1 MWIGRVFR
9 LMSINWVMCMIG
21 VRIALW
27 EPIRCYSSIHW
38 CVNWIVV
45 SAWVVRRVTRRLSTA
60 IQLLK
65 VPGCEFGILHSIKT
79 SLSIVVWNSM
89 SSIRMW
95 CTWFLLCLMHRKVPC
110 VIGKD
115 DQMYYVKQEVGKTS
129 KLTVTISACRLR
141 WWCIEC
147 KKPVEYGGMHEGGEC
162 VWEYEI
168 EGFWSTRIIEWVCM
182 MNSCDHD
189 LQYSDWCCF
198 DSGDRFVHIRK
209 QASCWEENEPVEP
222 FPRWGWCEDSCCLIV
237 ARVILSLFTNSKQS

>member
-45 SAWVVRRVTRRLSTA
+45 IAWVVRRVTRRLSTA

-79 SLSIVVWNSM
+79 SLSIVVWNGM
-89 SSIRMW
+89 NSIRMW

-129 KLTVTISACRLR
+129 KLTVTISICGLE
-141 WWCIEC
+141 WWCIENR
-147 KKPVEYGGMHEGGEC
+147 KPVEYGGMHEGGEC

-168 EGFWSTRIIEWVCM
+168 EGFWSTRNDTWMEWIVVVITIFSIAIGVVLILVIALYIYA
-182 MNSCDHD
+182 NKHRAEKRTNQLNRS
-189 LQYSDWCCF
+189 LVE
-198 DSGDRFVHIRK
+198 GDVK
-209 QASCWEENEPVEP
+209 SPAV
-222 FPRWGWCEDSCCLIV
+222 
-237 ARVILSLFTNSKQS
+237 